1 MSAQKS
7 TVGPNPSES
16 VENFLKAVYT
26 LQHVS
31 ERVSTNALAE
41 RLNVT
46 APSVTDMA
54 QRLED
59 AGLLNYQK
67 YYGMRLTDEG
77 ERVALSVIR
86 RHRLIELFLVRELGY
101 DLHEVH
107 DEAERLEHAV
117 SDRFVEAIDR
127 KLGTP
132 DIDPHGDPIPTAE
145 GTVATVSALR
155 LTQLTPGT
163 TGIVVRLDG
172 GSAEILRHLTARE
185 IRLGDE
191 IQLIS
196 CSEDDDTLEVVIG
209 GRSEIIAR
217 AIASS
222 IYVDSDVS

>member
-1 MSAQKS
+1 MSAHKS
-7 TVGPNPSES
+7 AAGPNASES

-26 LQHVS
+26 LQHVT

-54 QRLED
+54 RRLED

-77 ERVALSVIR
+77 ERVALAVIR
-86 RHRLIELFLVRELGY
+86 RHRLIELYLVRELGY

-145 GTVATVSALR
+145 GVVTPVSALQ
-155 LTQLTPGT
+155 LTQLTPGSA
-163 TGIVVRLDG
+163 GIVARLDG
-172 GSAEILRHLTARE
+172 GSAEILQHLAARE

-191 IQLIS
+191 ILLVS
-196 CSEDDDTLEVVIG
+196 CNEDFDSLDVEIN
-209 GRSEIIAR
+209 GRSETIAR
-217 AIASS
+217 AIAGS
-222 IYVDSDVS
+222 IYVNSEES

>member
-1 MSAQKS
+1 MSAHKS
-7 TVGPNPSES
+7 AAGPNASES

-26 LQHVS
+26 LQHVT

-54 QRLED
+54 RRLED

-77 ERVALSVIR
+77 ERVALAVIR
-86 RHRLIELFLVRELGY
+86 RHRLIELYLVRELGY

-145 GTVATVSALR
+145 GIVAPVSALQ

-163 TGIVVRLDG
+163 AGIVTRLDSV
-172 GSAEILRHLTARE
+172 SAEILQQLTARE

-191 IQLIS
+191 IVLVS
-196 CSEDDDTLEVVIG
+196 SNEDSGSLEVAIN
-209 GRSEIIAR
+209 GRRETIAR
-217 AIASS
+217 AIAGS
-222 IYVDSDVS
+222 IYIDSENV

>member
-1 MSAQKS
+1 MNAHKSDPKSSA
-7 TVGPNPSES
+7 SES
-16 VENFLKAVYT
+16 VENFLKAVYA
-26 LQHVS
+26 LQHVA

-46 APSVTDMA
+46 APSITDMA

-77 ERVALSVIR
+77 ERVALAVIR
-86 RHRLIELFLVRELGY
+86 RHRLIELYLVRELGY

-145 GTVATVSALR
+145 GVVAPMTALQ
-155 LTQLTPGT
+155 LTQLAPGT
-163 TGIVVRLDG
+163 TGIVARLDSE
-172 GSAEILRHLTARE
+172 SAEILQHLTARE
-185 IRLGDE
+185 IHLGDE
-191 IQLIS
+191 ILLVS
-196 CSEDDDTLEVVIG
+196 CNEDTGTFEVEIN
-209 GRSEIIAR
+209 GRSQTVAR
-217 AIASS
+217 SVAGS
-222 IYVDSDVS
+222 IYVNSDNA